1 MDFLRRVA
9 EAYGTENLAVHA
21 AIVLGSAVLT
31 TALGIATVVW
41 IPPDHFKSNRPQR
54 TSWWRSQ
61 PVLYGGVLVFK
72 NVTGVVFFALGA
84 VMALPLVPGP
94 GLVFMLLGLSLLD
107 FPGKRNL
114 ERKLLAVPAVIG
126 FLNRVRAWFGR
137 SPLVLDAP
145 DGAGSRRSAS

>member
-1 MDFLRRVA
+1 MEFLRRLA
-9 EAYGTENLAVHA
+9 EDYGGVGLAVQA
-21 AIVLGSAVLT
+21 AIVAGTAVLT
-31 TALGIATVVW
+31 TAIGIAMVVW
-41 IPPDHFKSNRPQR
+41 IPPDHFRSDRPQP

-61 PVLYGGVLVFK
+61 PVLYGSVLVLK
-72 NVTGVVFFALGA
+72 NAAGFVVFALGA

-114 ERKLLAVPAVIG
+114 ERRLLAIPAVIG
-126 FLNRVRAWFGR
+126 FLNGVRGRFGR

-145 DGAGSRRSAS
+145 GQRGAS